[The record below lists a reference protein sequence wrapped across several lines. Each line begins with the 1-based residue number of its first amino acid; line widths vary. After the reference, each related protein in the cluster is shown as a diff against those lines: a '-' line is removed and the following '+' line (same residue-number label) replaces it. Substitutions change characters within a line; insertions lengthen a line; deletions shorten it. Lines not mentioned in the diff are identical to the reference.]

1 MKPFMD
7 TSLYRVMMTILFL
20 LLAWW
25 LLVYI
30 TEVPRFILPSPEAVF
45 VRFWQLREVLY
56 PHLLVTLTEIVFG
69 LLIGVFSGLL
79 FAMLMVYFKPVRLW
93 LLPVLLFSQ
102 AIPVFAIAPILVLWF
117 GYGLASKVVMAA
129 VIIFFPI
136 LMTSFDGLRQS
147 SKAYLDLAHSMQASQ
162 LNILFRIQL
171 PAALP
176 IMASGIRMAMV
187 VAPIGAIIGEWV
199 GSSQGLGYFMMYAN
213 ARMQVADMFAALTLL
228 CILSTSLYF
237 VADQCL
243 KRAIFWQQD
252 NTP

>member
-1 MKPFMD
+1 MN
-7 TSLYRVMMTILFL
+7 TALYRIIAILVL
-20 LLAWW
+20 VLSAWW
-25 LLVYI
+25 LLVYM
-30 TEVPRFILPSPEAVF
+30 TEVPRFILPSPDTVF
-45 VRFWQLREVLY
+45 VRFWQLRETLY
-56 PHLLVTLTEIVFG
+56 PHLLVTLTEIMLG
-69 LLIGVFSGLL
+69 LFMGVLAGVL
-79 FAMLMVYFKPVRLW
+79 FALLMVYFKPVRLW
-93 LLPVLLFSQ
+93 LLPVLLISQ
-102 AIPVFAIAPILVLWF
+102 AIPVFAIAPILVLWL

-147 SKAYLDLAHSMQASQ
+147 SNVYLELAHSMQVSP
-162 LNILFRIQL
+162 LKILFRIQL

-199 GSSQGLGYFMMYAN
+199 GSSQGLGYFMLYAN

-243 KRAIFWQQD
+243 KRVVFWQQD
-252 NTP
+252 NVQ

>member
-1 MKPFMD
+1 MS
-7 TSLYRVMMTILFL
+7 TGLYRIFVTFLFL
-20 LLAWW
+20 LLVWW

-30 TEVPRFILPSPEAVF
+30 TEVPSFILPAPEAVF
-45 VRFWQLREVLY
+45 VRFWQLRDVLY

-69 LLIGVFSGLL
+69 ILIGVLAGLV

-93 LLPVLLFSQ
+93 LLPVLLVSQ
-102 AIPVFAIAPILVLWF
+102 AIPVFAIAPVLVLWF
-117 GYGLASKVVMAA
+117 GYGLVSKVVMAA

-147 SKAYLDLAHSMQASQ
+147 SKAYLDLAQSMQASSWK
-162 LNILFRIQL
+162 ILLRIQL

-199 GSSQGLGYFMMYAN
+199 GSSQGLGYFMLYAN
-213 ARMQVADMFAALTLL
+213 ARMQVADMFAALLLL
-228 CILSTSLYF
+228 CLLSTFLYF

-252 NTP
+252 TTQ

>member
-1 MKPFMD
+1 MS
-7 TSLYRVMMTILFL
+7 TGLYRIFVTFLFL

-30 TEVPRFILPSPEAVF
+30 TEVPSFILPAPEAVF
-45 VRFWQLREVLY
+45 VRFWQLRDVLY

-69 LLIGVFSGLL
+69 ILIGVLAGLL

-93 LLPVLLFSQ
+93 LLPVLLVSQ
-102 AIPVFAIAPILVLWF
+102 AIPVFAIAPVLVLWF
-117 GYGLASKVVMAA
+117 GYGLVSKVVMAA

-147 SKAYLDLAHSMQASQ
+147 SKAYLDLAQSMQASSWK
-162 LNILFRIQL
+162 ILLRIQL

-199 GSSQGLGYFMMYAN
+199 GSSQGLGYFMLYAN
-213 ARMQVADMFAALTLL
+213 ARMQVADMFAALLLL
-228 CILSTSLYF
+228 CLLSTFLYF

-243 KRAIFWQQD
+243 KRVIFWQQD
-252 NTP
+252 TTQ